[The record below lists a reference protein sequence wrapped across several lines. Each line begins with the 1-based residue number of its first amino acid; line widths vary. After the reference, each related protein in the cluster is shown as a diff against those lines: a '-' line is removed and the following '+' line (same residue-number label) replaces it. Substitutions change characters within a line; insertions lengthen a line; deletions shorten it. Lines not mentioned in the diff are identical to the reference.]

1 MPIKLNSSGW
11 RTAGDGASRGGTRA
25 ASVTLPSV
33 PSEFLPDQAK
43 LEEVILEPA
52 PATRARAQGSTGSAA
67 LDFSYDLEP
76 GEAAVLAIRHPSGAL
91 TFHPPVQSTS
101 RDLRGPTQ
109 VRFQVTV
116 RQRATRG
123 IVGQAVKAIV
133 VKVAKVAI
141 DKAVSF
147 VLPKLVEVFEK
158 SLWKKKGLTEGW
170 LKVTKETLA
179 AGKLEQGKPVSPNR
193 SLLLIHG
200 TFSNTASAYKD
211 LAKSTFF
218 DRVKDAYDDRIF
230 GFDHF
235 SLCRTPEENARMLL
249 EALPEQT
256 TTFDVVTHSRGGL
269 VLRNLVERTGQFGP
283 LSRRFKLGRAVLVAS
298 PNDGTPLATPQRW
311 EDTIGWIANLLELFP
326 DNPFTT
332 GSAFVADGLVWLA
345 NRASGDI
352 PGLHSMD
359 GEGDLIA
366 AIQSPPGP
374 PATAYSALVANY
386 QPTDKILQRL
396 LDVGL
401 DQFFGSANDLVV
413 PSEGGWRI
421 ERSSSVFIPATRI
434 GCFGPGGNLPI
445 NSVTHVSFF
454 SHAETVEFLVNALS
468 GRQQP
473 LNGVD
478 PRRNLPDRRLL
489 RGAAPELAAIQPAG
503 ISDAPVPK
511 AATARSR
518 QAPEEPP
525 LRITIINGD
534 LTFEPEPLLIGHYR
548 STRLT
553 GTEAVMDNLIGG
565 LMSRSLGIGL
575 YPSSIGSHQIFL
587 NTRPN
592 LERGSVLPRPK
603 AVIVVGLDEEGKLQA
618 AQLAQTVRQAAIGW
632 AQRLAENKNVS
643 ASFELAATLIGSG
656 GTGISAGEAARLV
669 AQGVYDANQL
679 LSNPENDDHWP
690 RVSDLRLIELYLDR
704 ATEAWRSLRLQESAN
719 PGRYEI
725 TDAVKIGDGALQRP
739 GDSGYR
745 GADYD
750 FITVETKKEQDREP
764 LIAYTLDTKRARSEV
779 RAQRTQ
785 SRLLTELVATAS
797 NDQNRDQQIS
807 RTLFDLLIPIEL
819 EAYLIGSGEMQ
830 IELDP
835 ETAGIPWELLDT
847 DNDNATD
854 QRPWA
859 IRIKLLRKLRI
870 REFRDHVTDADADA
884 YALVIGEP
892 ECPKDYP
899 RLYGAR
905 REALAVQTN
914 LAGPSGLA
922 SDMVTALISAD
933 PSTVGA
939 DARTVINAL
948 FERPWRIVHIAG
960 HGAPT
965 GEGKPGGVVLSNGS
979 FLGPD
984 EIRNMR
990 TVPELVFV
998 NCCHLASG
1006 DAAQLLQPNYDRAG
1020 FASGVAGALIAIG
1033 VRCVIAAGWAV
1044 DDDAATIFAE
1054 TFYRSLLQRNRFIDA
1069 VAEARQ
1075 EAYTQRPQ
1083 VNTWGAYQCYGD
1095 PDWIFQRKAPDP
1107 NSLTATHREDYSGI
1121 GSATALKL
1129 ALERI
1134 IVGAKFQ
1141 GKKPEEQH
1149 DNLQTLEKLYGEKWG
1164 KNGSVAELFGIAF
1177 IEVGAVEKGVEW
1189 YERAVTAGDGTAS
1202 MKAAEQLA
1210 NVRGRLGWEMV
1221 DKAQRYRDEMRR
1233 RVDAAPDKRNARTAT
1248 NRALAE
1254 AEKKLRESIRAGT
1267 GLVRES
1273 IELLK
1278 KLQAMKNA
1286 LERES
1291 LVGSA
1296 YKRQALI
1303 DAAAGRRR
1311 QVERD
1316 LRQMKA
1322 SYERARD
1329 IGRDIGATD
1338 LYYPESNCLVAD
1350 VALNAGSRNWPG
1362 FDVKL
1367 LKNVKQSLNGK
1378 KGHDANFWTVVGAI
1392 EVRQYEALAAKKLNS
1407 ERGPLERAYQDLHKR
1422 VTGTRMWGSVYD
1434 TAFLVFRTY
1443 GDRVSGREKEAA
1455 NALLELLRKFAHP
1468 DADQ

>member
-1 MPIKLNSSGW
+1 MPIQLNSPGW
-11 RTAGDGASRGGTRA
+11 RIAGDGASRGSTRA
-25 ASVTLPSV
+25 ASVALASLP
-33 PSEFLPDQAK
+33 PEFLADESKVA
-43 LEEVILEPA
+43 EEVVLEPSA
-52 PATRARAQGSTGSAA
+52 AARGRDQGSAG
-67 LDFSYDLEP
+67 LDFSYEVEP
-76 GEAAVLAIRHPSGAL
+76 GKAAILAIRHPSGAL
-91 TFHPPVQSTS
+91 TFHPPVQSTA

-123 IVGQAVKAIV
+123 VVGQAVKAIV
-133 VKVAKVAI
+133 IKVAKVAV

-147 VLPKLVEVFEK
+147 VLPKLVEAFEK
-158 SLWKKKGLTEGW
+158 AFWKKRGLSEGW
-170 LKVTKETLA
+170 LKVTKETLSA
-179 AGKLEQGKPVSPNR
+179 KKLEAGKPVSPNR

-200 TFSNTASAYKD
+200 TFSNTASAYGD
-211 LAKSTFF
+211 LAKSKFF
-218 DRVKDAYDDRIF
+218 DQVKDVYEDRIF

-269 VLRNLVERTGQFGP
+269 VLRNVVERADQFGA
-283 LSRRFKLGRAVLVAS
+283 LSRRFKLGRAILVAS
-298 PNDGTPLATPQRW
+298 PNDGTPLATPKRW
-311 EDTIGWIANLLELFP
+311 EDTIGWMANLLELFP

-345 NRASGDI
+345 NHASGDV
-352 PGLHSMD
+352 PGLRSMD
-359 GEGDLIA
+359 GEGAMIA

-374 PATAYSALVANY
+374 PANAYSALVANY
-386 QPTDKILQRL
+386 QPTDNVLQRL

-413 PSEGGWRI
+413 PSEGGWRVD
-421 ERSSSVFIPATRI
+421 RSGSAFIPAARI

-454 SHAETVEFLVNALS
+454 SHAETVDFLVNALS

-478 PRRNLPDRRLL
+478 PRKNLPDRRLL
-489 RGAAPELAAIQPAG
+489 RGVPAELAAVQPAAAVG
-503 ISDAPVPK
+503 ARVPAK
-511 AATARSR
+511 AAAGRRRAR
-518 QAPEEPP
+518 EEQP
-525 LRITIINGD
+525 LRITIVNGD
-534 LTFEPEPLLIGHYR
+534 LTFETEPLLLGHYR

-553 GTEAVMDNLIGG
+553 GTEFVMDELIGG
-565 LMSRSLGIGL
+565 AMSRSLDVGL
-575 YPSSIGSHQIFL
+575 YPSAIGAHQVFL

-603 AVIVVGLDEEGKLQA
+603 AVIVVGLGDEGKLQA
-618 AQLAQTVRQAAIGW
+618 AQLAQTVRQAVLAW
-632 AQRLAENKNVS
+632 AQRLAENKN
-643 ASFELAATLIGSG
+643 APPSFELAATLIGSG
-656 GTGISAGEAARLV
+656 GTGITAGEAARLV
-669 AQGVYDANQL
+669 AQGVCDANEL
-679 LSNPENDDHWP
+679 LDKARDQGRWP

-704 ATEAWRSLRLQESAN
+704 ATDAWRSLRLQEAAT
-719 PGRYEI
+719 PGRYEVG
-725 TDAVKIGDGALQRP
+725 DAVEKGDGALQRP
-739 GDSGYR
+739 PDSGYR

-750 FITVETKKEQDREP
+750 FITIETKQEKDGTP
-764 LIAYTLDTKRARSEV
+764 LISYTLDTRRARSEV

-785 SRLLTELVATAS
+785 SQLLRELVETAS

-819 EAYLIGSGEMQ
+819 EAYLVGSGEMQ

-835 ETAGIPWELLDT
+835 ESARIPWELLDT
-847 DNDNATD
+847 NSDAATD

-859 IRIKLLRKLRI
+859 IRVKLLRKLRI
-870 REFRDHVTDADADA
+870 QGFRDHVSDAGADAN
-884 YALVIGEP
+884 ALVIGEP
-892 ECPKDYP
+892 ECGKEYP
-899 RLYGAR
+899 RLFGAR
-905 REALAVQTN
+905 REAVAVQTS
-914 LAGPSGLA
+914 LVGPAGLDPSL
-922 SDMVTALISAD
+922 VKALISAD

-960 HGAPT
+960 HGALPEK
-965 GEGKPGGVVLSNGS
+965 GNLGGVVLSNGS

-990 TVPELVFV
+990 VVPELVFV

-1006 DAAQLLQPNYDRAG
+1006 DAAQLLRPGYNRAG
-1020 FASGVAGALIAIG
+1020 FASGVAGALIDIG
-1033 VRCVIAAGWAV
+1033 VRCVVAAGWAV

-1054 TFYRSLLQRNRFIDA
+1054 TFYASLLRGNRFIDA
-1069 VAEARQ
+1069 VGEARQ

-1083 VNTWGAYQCYGD
+1083 VNTWAAYQCYGD
-1095 PDWIFQRKAPDP
+1095 PDWIFRRKAPDADVF
-1107 NSLTATHREDYSGI
+1107 TAPRAEDYSGVA
-1121 GSATALKL
+1121 SATALKL

-1141 GKKPEEQH
+1141 GKNLAEQRN
-1149 DNLQTLEKLYGEKWG
+1149 NLQTLEKLYGEKWG
-1164 KNGSVAELFGIAF
+1164 KSGAVAELFGRAF
-1177 IEVGAVEKGVEW
+1177 VEADAVERGLHW
-1189 YERAVTAGDGTAS
+1189 YEQAVTAADGTAS

-1210 NVRGRLGWEMV
+1210 NARGRLGWEIV
-1221 DKAQRYRDEMRR
+1221 DKAQRHRDEMRR
-1233 RVDAAPDKRNARTAT
+1233 RANAAPNEPKARAAAR
-1248 NRALAE
+1248 RALAE
-1254 AEKKLRESIRAGT
+1254 AEQKLGESIRAGSRH
-1267 GLVRES
+1267 VSES
-1273 IELLK
+1273 LDLLR
-1278 KLQAMKNA
+1278 KLQAMENTM
-1286 LERES
+1286 ERQS

-1296 YKRQALI
+1296 HKRQALI

-1322 SYERARD
+1322 AYERARV
-1329 IGRDIGATD
+1329 IGRDSGATD
-1338 LYYPESNCLVAD
+1338 LYYPASNCLVAD
-1350 VALNAGSRNWPG
+1350 VALNAGRRGWRG
-1362 FDVKL
+1362 FDAEIRDDVRE
-1367 LKNVKQSLNGK
+1367 SLNAK

-1392 EVRQYEALAAKKLNS
+1392 ELRQYEALAAKKLTS
-1407 ERGPLERAYQDLHKR
+1407 ERAPLERAYQDLRKR
-1422 VTGTRMWGSVYD
+1422 VTGTRVWGSVYD
-1434 TAFLVFRTY
+1434 TAFLVFRSY
-1443 GDRVSGREKEAA
+1443 AERSSGGEKDAA

-1468 DADQ
+1468 DAEQ